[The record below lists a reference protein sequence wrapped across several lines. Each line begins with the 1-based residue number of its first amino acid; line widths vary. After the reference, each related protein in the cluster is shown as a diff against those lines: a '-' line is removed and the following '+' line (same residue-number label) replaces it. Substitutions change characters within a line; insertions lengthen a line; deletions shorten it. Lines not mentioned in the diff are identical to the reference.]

1 MFLNNV
7 ISYLHSLNPD
17 FHNKDNSHIEIEIK
31 LLLDKRIKVPYFI
44 KIHEYPND
52 LKNKIMDIIQNALK
66 YGISDISQTINFINT
81 TNKNGMFVKQLHFI
95 NGIQDKDKK
104 NYYYKKLIENG
115 VNDYSYLDYENDLKD
130 AISYFPF
137 FVAVWFGTTPQEEL
151 IDVNFPFFLIQKL
164 FYFLTQFY

>member
-1 MFLNNV
+1 MNDFTSIQERLSNNNLTLIHGDVKSPNIFYNLNNNHEPV
-7 ISYLHSLNPD
+7 FLDWQYVAIGKGAQDLIFFL
-17 FHNKDNSHIEIEIK
+17 IESFDLENIK
-31 LLLDKRIKVPYFI
+31 LN
-44 KIHEYPND
+44 YP
-52 LKNKIMDIIQNALK
+52 I
-66 YGISDISQTINFINT
+66 F
-81 TNKNGMFVKQLHFI
+81 
-95 NGIQDKDKK
+95 K